1 MVISKPIKN
10 DIRIKSNKKI
20 SKYINIIEYF
30 FIVIFIIVLWQVL
43 EVAEVIDPVTLPSPL
58 QIAKTFLTMIQ
69 SGELLKHVWVSILR
83 VFEGYALAVIFGIL
97 LGIAIGLSKR
107 LNHVTDFLI
116 QILKPIPPIAWIPLA
131 ILWFGIGQTSK
142 IFLIFLGGFF
152 PILINVTDGIQQT
165 DKKLIEVA
173 EVLETPKLTFITNVV
188 IPSALPSIFTGLS
201 VGIGSAWMCVVGA
214 ELIASDQGVGY
225 MIMNA
230 RQFSQPDV
238 VIIGML
244 TIGLIGKVIDVI
256 LKKAEKRLIKWNT
269 KYQGTKR

>member
-1 MVISKPIKN
+1 MVSNSIANS
-10 DIRIKSNKKI
+10 IRKTNNNGLKR
-20 SKYINIIEYF
+20 YLNFIEYF
-30 FIVIFIIVLWQVL
+30 SIVIVIIALWQML
-43 EVAEVIDPVTLPSPL
+43 EVVEVIDPVTLPSPL
-58 QIAKTFLTMIQ
+58 QILETFLSMIGG
-69 SGELLKHVWVSILR
+69 GELLKHVLVSIVR
-83 VFEGYALAVIFGIL
+83 VFQGYALAVIFGIL
-97 LGIAIGLSKR
+97 FGIAIGLSKR
-107 LNHVTDFLI
+107 LNRVTDFVI

-131 ILWFGIGQTSK
+131 ILWFGIGETSK

-173 EVLETPKLTFITNVV
+173 KVLETPKISFIAKVV
-188 IPSALPSIFTGLS
+188 IPSALPSIFTGLR

-244 TIGLIGKVIDVI
+244 AIGFIGKIIDVI
-256 LKKAEKRLIKWNT
+256 LKTIERKLIKWNA
-269 KYQGTKR
+269 KYQGN

>member
-1 MVISKPIKN
+1 MVSYSIPSS
-10 DIRIKSNKKI
+10 IRKTNNGLNK
-20 SKYINIIEYF
+20 YLNVIEYF
-30 FIVIFIIVLWQVL
+30 SITIVVIALWQIL
-43 EVAEVIDPVTLPSPL
+43 EVVEVIDPVTLPSPL
-58 QIAKTFLTMIQ
+58 QILESFWLMIG
-69 SGELLKHVWVSILR
+69 SGELLKHISISIVR
-83 VFEGYALAVIFGIL
+83 VFQGYILAVIFGIL
-97 LGIAIGLSKR
+97 FGITIGLSKR
-107 LNHVTDFLI
+107 LNRVTDLLI

-131 ILWFGIGQTSK
+131 ILWFGIGETSK

-173 EVLETPKLTFITNVV
+173 KVLGMSKINFITKVF
-188 IPSALPSIFTGLS
+188 IPSALPSIFTGLR

-238 VIIGML
+238 VVIGML
-244 TIGLIGKVIDVI
+244 TIGFIGKIIDVI
-256 LKKAEKRLIKWNT
+256 LKTLERKIIRWNT
-269 KYQGTKR
+269 KYQGD